1 MKIFQSASALEAA
14 TTLYANG
21 VKKLHIQKKYYI
33 TYSTLLEESP
43 GPLTQKN
50 SYKRPVQ
57 YLIFNLPST
66 VELQLHTEW
75 CNVVGLD
82 NF

>member
-14 TTLYANG
+14 TTQYANG

-50 SYKRPVQ
+50 SDRKV
-57 YLIFNLPST
+57 I
-66 VELQLHTEW
+66 
-75 CNVVGLD
+75 LD
-82 NF
+82 VINDVNQMLRNSQTCH